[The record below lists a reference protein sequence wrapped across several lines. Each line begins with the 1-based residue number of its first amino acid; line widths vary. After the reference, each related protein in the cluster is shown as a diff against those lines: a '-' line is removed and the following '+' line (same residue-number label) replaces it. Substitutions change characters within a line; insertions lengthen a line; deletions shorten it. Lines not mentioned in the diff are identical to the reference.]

1 MIRPAIWVLEQEY
14 EFAKKH
20 FSWGPGGPMAKPL
33 KLVPLIIMGITQTAV
48 ISGMPY
54 ASLIKAHG
62 FVEDY
67 VWMRTAPQH
76 RIRGFRAGPGVPKGI
91 HPYGWSVSRK
101 AAFRLG
107 AAKVAARFI
116 PYVGWGLLAYDLYTV
131 GKWAHGKIKD

>member
-14 EFAKKH
+14 EYAKKY
-20 FSWGPGGPMAKPL
+20 FSWGPGGPLAKPAATAA
-33 KLVPLIIMGITQTAV
+33 LIVLGIVQSAA

-54 ASLIKAHG
+54 ASLIQAHG

-76 RIRGFRAGPGVPKGI
+76 RIKGFRIKSPGFKAV
-91 HPYGWSVSRK
+91 PYGWSVSRK

>member
-14 EFAKKH
+14 EFAKKQ
-20 FSWGPGGPMAKPL
+20 FSWGPKG
-33 KLVPLIIMGITQTAV
+33 VPPSAVFALIVMGVFQTAV

-54 ASLIKAHG
+54 ASLIQAHG

-76 RIRGFRAGPGVPKGI
+76 RIKGFRIKSPGFKAVPF
-91 HPYGWSVSRK
+91 GWSVSRK